1 MARYD
6 RIDYH
11 SHAFKRMRGRN
22 VSRRQ
27 IERCVQTP
35 HREGPSKTHP
45 GNMQAEFD
53 TDLSTL
59 IVWYKPL
66 ADKHVI
72 VMSVLRT
79 GKK

>member
-1 MARYD
+1 MRYD

-11 SHAFKRMRGRN
+11 PHTFKRMRGRR

-27 IERCVQTP
+27 IERCVQSP
-35 HREGPSKTHP
+35 HREKPSKTHP
-45 GNMQAEFD
+45 GNVQAEFD
-53 TDLSTL
+53 TDMSTL

-66 ADKHVI
+66 ADKHI
-72 VMSVLRT
+72 MVMSVLRT

>member
-1 MARYD
+1 MMRYD

-11 SHAFKRMRGRN
+11 PPAFKRMRGRN
-22 VSRRQ
+22 INRRQ
-27 IERCVQTP
+27 IERCLQNP
-35 HREGPSKTHP
+35 DREGSSETHP
-45 GNMQAEFD
+45 DNIQAEFD
-53 TDLSTL
+53 TELSTL

-66 ADKHVI
+66 AEKHVL

>member
-1 MARYD
+1 MMRYD

-11 SHAFKRMRGRN
+11 PHTFKRMRGRK

-27 IERCVQTP
+27 IERCVQSP
-35 HREGPSKTHP
+35 HREKPSETHP

-53 TDLSTL
+53 TGMSTL

-66 ADKHVI
+66 ADKHI
-72 VMSVLRT
+72 MVMSVLRT